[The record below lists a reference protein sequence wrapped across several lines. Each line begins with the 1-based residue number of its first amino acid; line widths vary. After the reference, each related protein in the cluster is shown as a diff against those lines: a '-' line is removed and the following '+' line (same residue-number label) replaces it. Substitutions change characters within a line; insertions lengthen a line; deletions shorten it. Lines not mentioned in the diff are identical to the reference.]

1 MKILSILSSAE
12 IDDAGR
18 AVESAF
24 GRLSEGGHEIHAVL
38 PRNGPLATSLEA
50 RGIRI
55 HLHPRLPVFDGTRRS
70 LLQRLRRAMEVPA
83 SVLWV
88 FRLSF
93 RLKVQVVHT
102 NSAATPTGS
111 LAAWLYRKP
120 HLWHIRELF
129 ARVDWRARL
138 YQQWIHAFS
147 FTIIAVSTS
156 ARDQFEKKLRTKI
169 KVIYDG
175 IDLVAGQPDARAVRA
190 LRAEYSKEA
199 CLVGVAGP
207 IEWQRTGQE
216 VLVRAA
222 STLREKYPAAR
233 YLLGCN
239 PTAEGAEDES
249 RLREVIAT
257 YGLGEIVQVLNTLQT
272 DRTVQSML
280 DVAVAPPIRPVAF
293 DRSVIEAM
301 AAGRPVVGS
310 RTGGIAE
317 EILDGITG
325 LLFPAGDSDRLAN
338 DLDLLLSDPALRQ
351 RMGEAG
357 RQRVRSKF
365 SIEETCHLLDILFE
379 TAAKAHAE

>member
-1 MKILSILSSAE
+1 MKILSILSSSE
-12 IDDAGR
+12 VDDAGR
-18 AVESAF
+18 AMESAF

-38 PRNGPLATSLEA
+38 PGIGPLAAMLKA
-50 RGIRI
+50 RGMRI

-70 LLQRLRRAMEVPA
+70 WLQRLRRVVGVPVSA
-83 SVLWV
+83 LWLLS
-88 FRLSF
+88 LSF
-93 RLKVQVVHT
+93 RLKVDVVHT
-102 NSAATPTGS
+102 NSVATPSGS
-111 LAAWLYRKP
+111 LAAWMYRKP
-120 HLWHIRELF
+120 HLWHVRELF

-138 YQQWIHAFS
+138 YQRWIHAFS
-147 FTIIAVSTS
+147 FTIIAISTS

-175 IDLVAGQPDARAVRA
+175 VDLVAEQPDAGAVRR
-190 LRAEYSKEA
+190 LRAEFSRET
-199 CLVGVAGP
+199 CLVGMAGP

-233 YLLGCN
+233 YLLGCS
-239 PTAEGAEDES
+239 PSAEATQDER

-257 YGLGEIVQVLNTLQT
+257 YGLEEIVQVLNTLQA
-272 DRTVQSML
+272 DRNIQSML
-280 DVAVAPPIRPVAF
+280 DVAVAPPIRPIAF
-293 DRSVIEAM
+293 DRAVIEAM

-357 RQRVRSKF
+357 RQRVRNKF